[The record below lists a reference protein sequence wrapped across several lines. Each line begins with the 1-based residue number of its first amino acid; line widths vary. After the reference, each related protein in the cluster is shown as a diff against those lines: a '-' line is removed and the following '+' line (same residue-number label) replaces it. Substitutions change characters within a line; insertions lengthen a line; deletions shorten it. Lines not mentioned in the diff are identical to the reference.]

1 MWQESVV
8 RILSYEYS
16 LSFIGYSKLRRSTP
30 HTPYYVDHDA
40 KHVVVRTLSQSIN
53 GLEYRTSGP
62 EDICTSVGT

>member
-30 HTPYYVDHDA
+30 HTPYYGDHDA

-53 GLEYRTSGP
+53 DVDSGHRVQ
-62 EDICTSVGT
+62 DICTSVGT